1 VLSFF
6 FGIGL
11 LKSCLFFLVPATLGG
26 VLNVDGFDWVTA
38 SICYFANMFLN
49 IHFAF
54 FVSTIFSRP
63 RLGAE
68 LYMLLSL
75 AMSLFFFVAYDVDIA
90 TDRSLM
96 LLLGFIFPQSTLM
109 WAYISNG
116 W

>member
-1 VLSFF
+1 M
-6 FGIGL
+6 
-11 LKSCLFFLVPATLGG
+11 VPASLGG

-38 SICYFANMFLN
+38 SVSYIANMFLN
-49 IHFAF
+49 INFAF

-75 AMSLFFFVAYDVDIA
+75 AMTLFFFTALDPTIA
-90 TDRSLM
+90 TDYSLM
-96 LLLGFIFPQSTLM
+96 MLLSFIFPQSCMT
-109 WAYISNG
+109 WAWLSNG